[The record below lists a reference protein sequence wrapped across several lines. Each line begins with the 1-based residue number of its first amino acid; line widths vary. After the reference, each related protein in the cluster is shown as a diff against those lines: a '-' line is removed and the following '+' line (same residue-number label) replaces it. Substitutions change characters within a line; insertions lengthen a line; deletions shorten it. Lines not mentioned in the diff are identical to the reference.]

1 LSRGVAK
8 KLMFPFTIRQME
20 TLIFLMLKGF
30 FQKIQNRSGQL
41 KIVDFHMITSSPGL
55 AAEIAIY

>member
-1 LSRGVAK
+1 
-8 KLMFPFTIRQME
+8 MFPFTIRQME